1 MPSDSTN
8 FSFTGFIPEAMLVN
22 VPTDNVI
29 VNEYHKLPASGVRP
43 IPKELKK
50 GLEEGK
56 KNPNGVE
63 REN

>member
-1 MPSDSTN
+1 
-8 FSFTGFIPEAMLVN
+8 MLVN

-56 KNPNGVE
+56 KIQMGWKE
-63 REN
+63 KTEGCSFKCAKTSEES